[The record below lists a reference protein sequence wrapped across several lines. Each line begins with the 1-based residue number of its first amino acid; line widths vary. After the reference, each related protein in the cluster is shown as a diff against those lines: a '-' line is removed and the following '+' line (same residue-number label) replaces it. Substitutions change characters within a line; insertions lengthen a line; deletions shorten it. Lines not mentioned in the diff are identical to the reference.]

1 MRLINASKRTR
12 SRPVNRFAGESSNGI
27 LRTRSVV
34 HCHDT
39 MSEEP
44 LEIEAVY
51 LYEKENDEAH
61 HTIPVLR
68 RGQTFHMALRFNRE
82 YVDETDIVRLLF
94 SFGPNP
100 NVVRGT
106 RGVNTITN
114 REAYLT
120 DLEAWGVRMVGIHG
134 IDLSVEVRSPI
145 DSPVGVWQLNVETTT
160 LGRKKAPNT
169 YSYDK
174 DIYLL
179 FNPWLKEDLVYLED
193 EQLLDE
199 YILNDVGK
207 IWVGPWGSSRGREWV
222 FGQFDACVLPACQ
235 LLLERSGIKAISR
248 GDPVKMV
255 RAISR
260 IINSNDDKGV
270 LTGRWD
276 GEYSDGTAPAAWTG
290 SVPILEQF
298 WETGNEVKYGQCWVF
313 AGVVTT
319 VCRALGIPSRVVSNL
334 VSAHDANASLS
345 VDRYYDL
352 NNEELEYDP
361 NNLMGEDSIWN
372 YHVWNDVWMARPD
385 LPKGYGGWQA
395 IDATPQE
402 QSENFYQCGPASVE
416 AIKEGAVGYNYDVT
430 FMVASV
436 NADLMR
442 WKEDPESDLGYSK
455 IDCNKYH
462 IGRMILTKAPWIFDP
477 NGDKDRQDITSLYK
491 AKEGTEV
498 ERLTLY
504 RAVRSTEMAKRFY
517 SLPSPGKEDVEF
529 DLVELERVNIGE
541 PFAVTVNIKNK
552 SDETRTIQAILSA
565 GSVYYT
571 GVKANLVKRA
581 SGDFVLQPNATEQLR
596 LTVTLNDY
604 LDKLVEYCIMKLYC
618 IATVKETRQT
628 WADEDD
634 FQVLKPNIDV
644 KIEGDPIVGQP
655 STITLSFK
663 NPLKKTL
670 TNCQFNYAGPGLS
683 RNKTLTFRDVGPEEN
698 VYVEHQLVPQKPG
711 EQKIIATFTSKE
723 LVDITGCATVDVLE
737 AE

>member
-1 MRLINASKRTR
+1 MS
-12 SRPVNRFAGESSNGI
+12 
-27 LRTRSVV
+27 
-34 HCHDT
+34 
-39 MSEEP
+39 SEEP
-44 LEIEAVY
+44 LEVVAVHM
-51 LYEKENDEAH
+51 YEKENAETH
-61 HTIPVLR
+61 HTFNFEMVHQDPAISILR
-68 RGQTFHMALRFNRE
+68 RGQPFNVALRFNRE

-100 NVVRGT
+100 NVLKGT
-106 RGVNTITN
+106 RGVNTVTN

-120 DLEAWGVRMVGIHG
+120 DLEAWGVRMIGSHG
-134 IDLSVEVRSPI
+134 MDLSIEVRSPI
-145 DSPVGVWQLNVETTT
+145 DSPVGVWQLNVETNT

-169 YSYDK
+169 FNYEN

-193 EQLLDE
+193 EKLLDE
-199 YILNDVGK
+199 YILSDVGK

-260 IINSNDDKGV
+260 IVNSNDDKGV
-270 LTGRWD
+270 ITGRWD

-298 WETGNEVKYGQCWVF
+298 WETGEEVKYGQCWVF
-313 AGVVTT
+313 AGVVST

-345 VDRYYDL
+345 VDRYYDI

-402 QSENFYQCGPASVE
+402 PSDSFYQCGPASVE
-416 AIKEGAVGYNYDVT
+416 AIKQGAVGYNYDVT

-442 WKEDPESDLGYSK
+442 WKEDPESELGYSK

-477 NGDKDRQDITSLYK
+477 NGDKDRQDITSIYK

-541 PFAVTVNIKNK
+541 SFAVTVNIKNK
-552 SDETRTIQAILSA
+552 SSESRTIQAILSA

-571 GVKANLVKRA
+571 GVKAHLVKRA
-581 SGDFVLQPNATEQLR
+581 SGDFVLQPNAVEQLR
-596 LTVTLNDY
+596 LTVTVNDY

-644 KIEGDPIVGQP
+644 KIEGEPMVGKP
-655 STITLSFK
+655 STITLSFR
-663 NPLKKTL
+663 NPLKMTL
-670 TNCQFNYAGPGLS
+670 TDCQFNYAGPGLS
-683 RNKTLTFRDVGPEEN
+683 RNKTLAFRDVGPEED
-698 VYVEHQLVPQKPG
+698 VHVEHQLVPQKAG
-711 EQKIIATFTSKE
+711 EQKIIATFASKQ
-723 LVDITGCATVDVLE
+723 LVDITGCATVNVLD

>member
-1 MRLINASKRTR
+1 MRLVNASTRTR
-12 SRPVNRFAGESSNGI
+12 SRSVNRFAGEPSNGI
-27 LRTRSVV
+27 LRTRFVV
-34 HCHDT
+34 HCHNM

-44 LEIEAVY
+44 LEIEAVH
-51 LYEKENDEAH
+51 LYEKENAETHRTFNFEMVHQDPA
-61 HTIPVLR
+61 IPVLR

-100 NVVRGT
+100 NVLRGT

-120 DLEAWGVRMVGIHG
+120 DLEAWGVRMVGAHG
-134 IDLSVEVRSPI
+134 VDLSVEVRSPI

-160 LGRKKAPNT
+160 LGRRKAPNT

-260 IINSNDDKGV
+260 IINSNDDKAMMREIHKKHRSERWVCSDESGNANLALFADPTTLDYIVLRCIVRHELLCTMCHDLHIISARHFYTRRSIRCNDKCHCNRLSIIPYIIVSHVYLVIGV
-270 LTGRWD
+270 S
-276 GEYSDGTAPAAWTG
+276 SDKN
-290 SVPILEQF
+290 SIFIL
-298 WETGNEVKYGQCWVF
+298 
-313 AGVVTT
+313 
-319 VCRALGIPSRVVSNL
+319 I
-334 VSAHDANASLS
+334 
-345 VDRYYDL
+345 RYPFFIIY
-352 NNEELEYDP
+352 
-361 NNLMGEDSIWN
+361 
-372 YHVWNDVWMARPD
+372 
-385 LPKGYGGWQA
+385 
-395 IDATPQE
+395 
-402 QSENFYQCGPASVE
+402 
-416 AIKEGAVGYNYDVT
+416 
-430 FMVASV
+430 
-436 NADLMR
+436 
-442 WKEDPESDLGYSK
+442 
-455 IDCNKYH
+455 
-462 IGRMILTKAPWIFDP
+462 
-477 NGDKDRQDITSLYK
+477 
-491 AKEGTEV
+491 GTEV

-517 SLPSPGKEDVEF
+517 SMPSPGKEDVEF

-596 LTVTLNDY
+596 LSVTLNDY

-644 KIEGDPIVGQP
+644 KIEGEPVVGQP

-670 TNCQFNYAGPGLS
+670 TSCQFNYAGPGLS

-711 EQKIIATFTSKE
+711 QQKIIATFTSKE

>member
-1 MRLINASKRTR
+1 
-12 SRPVNRFAGESSNGI
+12 
-27 LRTRSVV
+27 
-34 HCHDT
+34 
-39 MSEEP
+39 MSFEEP
-44 LEIEAVY
+44 LEVETVH
-51 LYEKENDEAH
+51 LYEKENAEAH
-61 HTIPVLR
+61 RTFNFELVHQDPAIPVLR
-68 RGQTFHMALRFNRE
+68 RGQPFNMALRFNRE

-100 NVVRGT
+100 NVLRGT
-106 RGVNTITN
+106 RGVNTVTN
-114 REAYLT
+114 NEAYLT
-120 DLEAWGVRMVGIHG
+120 DLEAWGVRLIGAHG
-134 IDLSVEVRSPI
+134 MDLSVEVRSPI
-145 DSPVGVWQLNVETTT
+145 DSPVGVWQLNVETNT

-169 YSYDK
+169 YNYDK

-179 FNPWLKEDLVYLED
+179 FNPWMKEDLLFMED

-248 GDPVKMV
+248 GDPVRMV

-260 IINSNDDKGV
+260 IVNSNDDKGV
-270 LTGRWD
+270 ITGRWD
-276 GEYSDGTAPAAWTG
+276 GEYDDGTAPAAWTG

-361 NNLMGEDSIWN
+361 NNPLGEDSIWN

-402 QSENFYQCGPASVE
+402 QSDNFYQCGPASVE
-416 AIKEGAVGYNYDVT
+416 AVKEGAVGYNYDVT

-504 RAVRSTEMAKRFY
+504 RAVRSSEMAKRFY
-517 SLPSPGKEDVEF
+517 SMPSPSKEDVEF

-541 PFAVTVNIKNK
+541 PFAVIVDIKNK
-552 SDETRTIQAILSA
+552 SNETRTIQAILSA

-581 SGDFVLQPNATEQLR
+581 SGDFALQPNAAEQLR
-596 LTVTLNDY
+596 LTVTVNDY

-634 FQVLKPNIDV
+634 FQVLKPSIDV
-644 KIEGDPIVGQP
+644 KIEGEPVVGQP

-663 NPLKKTL
+663 NPLKRSL

-683 RNKTLTFRDVGPEEN
+683 RNKTLAFKDVGPEED

>member
-1 MRLINASKRTR
+1 
-12 SRPVNRFAGESSNGI
+12 
-27 LRTRSVV
+27 
-34 HCHDT
+34 
-39 MSEEP
+39 MSFEEP
-44 LEIEAVY
+44 LVVETVH
-51 LYEKENDEAH
+51 LYEKENAEAH
-61 HTIPVLR
+61 HTFNFEMVHQDLAIPVLR
-68 RGQTFHMALRFNRE
+68 RGQPFNMALRFNRE

-100 NVVRGT
+100 NVLRGT
-106 RGVNTITN
+106 RGINTVTN
-114 REAYLT
+114 NDAFLT
-120 DLEAWGVRMVGIHG
+120 DLEAWGVRLISAHG
-134 IDLSVEVRSPI
+134 MDLSVEVRSPI
-145 DSPVGVWQLNVETTT
+145 DSPIGVWQLNIETNT

-179 FNPWLKEDLVYLED
+179 FNPWMKEDLVFMED

-248 GDPVKMV
+248 GDPVRMT

-270 LTGRWD
+270 ITGRWD
-276 GEYSDGTAPAAWTG
+276 GQYDDGTAPAAWTG

-361 NNLMGEDSIWN
+361 NNPVGEDSIWN
-372 YHVWNDVWMARPD
+372 YHVWNDIWMARPD

-402 QSENFYQCGPASVE
+402 QSDNFYQCGPASVE

-491 AKEGTEV
+491 DKEGTEV

-552 SDETRTIQAILSA
+552 SNEIRTIQAILSA

-581 SGDFVLQPNATEQLR
+581 SGDFALQPNAVEQLR
-596 LTVTLNDY
+596 LSVTVNDY
-604 LDKLVEYCIMKLYC
+604 LDKLVEYCNMKLYC

-634 FQVLKPNIDV
+634 FQVLKPNINV
-644 KIEGDPIVGQP
+644 KIEGEPVVGQP
-655 STITLSFK
+655 STIILNFK
-663 NPLKKTL
+663 NPLKRSL

-683 RNKTLTFRDVGPEEN
+683 RNKTLAFRDVEPEED
-698 VYVEHQLVPQKPG
+698 VYVEHQLVPQKSG

>member
-1 MRLINASKRTR
+1 
-12 SRPVNRFAGESSNGI
+12 
-27 LRTRSVV
+27 
-34 HCHDT
+34 

-51 LYEKENDEAH
+51 LYEKEHQDPA
-61 HTIPVLR
+61 IPVLR

>member
-1 MRLINASKRTR
+1 MYPGYLRNESMNQSSK
-12 SRPVNRFAGESSNGI
+12 
-27 LRTRSVV
+27 
-34 HCHDT
+34 
-39 MSEEP
+39 MSEP
-44 LEIEAVY
+44 LVVESVHM
-51 LYEKENDEAH
+51 YEKENAKLH
-61 HTIPVLR
+61 HTFNYELVHLDPPTAVLR
-68 RGQTFHMALRFNRE
+68 RGQTFNLAVRFNRE

-100 NVVRGT
+100 NVLRGT

-114 REAYLT
+114 RDSYLA
-120 DLEAWGVRMVGIHG
+120 DLEAWGVRMIGIHG
-134 IDLSVEVRSPI
+134 TDLSVEVRSPI
-145 DSPVGVWQLNVETTT
+145 DSPVGLWQLNVETTI
-160 LGRKKAPNT
+160 LGSKAAPNT
-169 YSYDK
+169 FNYEK

-179 FNPWLKEDLVYLED
+179 FNPWLKEDVVFMEE

-199 YILNDVGK
+199 YVLNDVGK

-235 LLLERSGIKAISR
+235 LLLERSGIKATSR
-248 GDPVKMV
+248 GDPIRMC

-260 IINSNDDKGV
+260 IVNSNDDRGV
-270 LTGRWD
+270 ITGRWD
-276 GEYSDGTAPAAWTG
+276 GEYGDGTAPAAWTG

-298 WETGNEVKYGQCWVF
+298 LETGESVKYGQCWVF
-313 AGVVTT
+313 AGTVTT
-319 VCRALGIPSRVVSNL
+319 ICRALGIPSRVVSNL

-345 VDRYYDL
+345 VDRYYDR

-361 NNLMGEDSIWN
+361 NNFDGEDSIWN

-402 QSENFYQCGPASVE
+402 PSEGVYQCGPASVE
-416 AIKEGAVGYNYDVT
+416 AIRQGAVGYNYDVT
-430 FMVASV
+430 FMIASV

-442 WKEDPESDLGYSK
+442 WKEDPESELGYSK

-462 IGRMILTKAPWIFDP
+462 IGRMILTKAPWIYDP
-477 NGDKDRQDITSLYK
+477 NGDRDREDITSLYK
-491 AKEGTEV
+491 AKEGTEA

-504 RAVRSTEMAKRFY
+504 RAVRSTEVAKRFY

-529 DLVELERVNIGE
+529 DLVDLERVNIGH

-552 SDETRTIQAILSA
+552 SNEPRTIQAVLSA
-565 GSVYYT
+565 GSVYYN

-581 SGDFVLQPNATEQLR
+581 SGDFVLQPKATEQLK
-596 LTVTLNDY
+596 LTVTVDDY

-634 FQVLKPNIDV
+634 FQVLKPNIAI
-644 KIEGDPIVGQP
+644 KIDGEPVVGRP
-655 STITLSFK
+655 STISLRFK
-663 NPLKKTL
+663 NPLKRML
-670 TNCQFNYAGPGLS
+670 TECKFNYAGPGLS
-683 RNKTLTFRDVGPEEN
+683 RNKTLMFRDVEPEED

-711 EQKIIATFTSKE
+711 PQKIIATFTSKE
-723 LVDITGCATVDVLE
+723 LVDITGSAAIDVLDE
-737 AE
+737 DE